1 MVSVGVSTLTPGTA
15 ASIATN
21 AYCLKSDNM
30 ENQEVII
37 IIFSAKPQN
46 DHKLPFQPS
55 SINHVK
61 ISSHNYDVE
70 NDTTT
75 NMLINFEEIG
85 SITCS
90 Q

>member
-1 MVSVGVSTLTPGTA
+1 MVSVGVSTLTPGTP

-21 AYCLKSDNM
+21 AYCLKSDNR
-30 ENQEVII
+30 EYQEVFEC
-37 IIFSAKPQN
+37 FSVKPLN

-61 ISSHNYDVE
+61 ISSRNYDVE